1 MLKSLDVLIGFSI
14 IMLLVSAAVTVLTQ
28 VITGALGWR
37 GRHLVRGVV
46 TILNQIDPKITP
58 FCLQQIATAALRH
71 PLIARAEGR
80 LGTVIQRE
88 ELTRVLLE
96 LAAGQE
102 PGGKALDEYAR
113 ATLKRA
119 LETNG
124 IANPAE
130 VLDHIHLWL

>member
-1 MLKSLDVLIGFSI
+1 M
-14 IMLLVSAAVTVLTQ
+14 
-28 VITGALGWR
+28 
-37 GRHLVRGVV
+37 RGVI

-58 FCLQQIATAALRH
+58 FCLRQIAVAVLRH

-88 ELTRVLLE
+88 ELTRILLE
-96 LAAGQE
+96 LAAGKE
-102 PGGKALDEYAR
+102 PGGKLLDEYAR

-130 VLDHIHLWL
+130 VLDNIHLLAIEAGGAASRLAVSQCATPSP